1 MKCIGGGCLLLGV
14 ALTLFQSLVLN
25 AQEPVSDDRSPKR
38 SFTNQDGA
46 FRFKYSE
53 SLVACRRDQSQPDR
67 WTPDESCEAFTPV
80 CSDVSGKSD
89 NTAACVAYPATN
101 IKKGAN
107 FQAATFSVNR
117 LKEANTD
124 RACLS
129 VEEPPPHVGTPHT
142 ETIYGVKFSVTHID
156 GVATGNLLDGYLIEV
171 FTERAATN
179 WIESPFP
186 TSETTTLPA

>member
-14 ALTLFQSLVLN
+14 ALTLFQSLVLS
-25 AQEPVSDDRSPKR
+25 AQESASDDRSPKR

-46 FRFKYSE
+46 FRFKYSD
-53 SLVACRRDQSQPDR
+53 SLVTCRRDPSQPDR
-67 WTPDESCEAFTPV
+67 WTPDESCEAVIPV

-107 FQAATFSVNR
+107 FQAAAFSVNR

-124 RACLS
+124 RACVS
-129 VEEPPPHVGTPHT
+129 VSEPPPHFGTPHT
-142 ETIYGVKFSVTHID
+142 ETINGAKFQRHP
-156 GVATGNLLDGYLIEV
+156 Y
-171 FTERAATN
+171 
-179 WIESPFP
+179 
-186 TSETTTLPA
+186 